1 MRMKTGWLSGVVVML
16 VLGFAVAGAP
26 LAQTTTKEVNVRNFE
41 ILLADGNRLYVRD
54 ERGTSELTVPPD
66 FKFTVDGKQLSA
78 SDLKTGM
85 KGTAVVTTTT
95 TVRPVYDAEMREGEV
110 MRASDQSI
118 TVKQGDD
125 YKRFNRGD
133 LAEKGI
139 QIYKDGKPVVLGDL
153 KKGDKL
159 TAIIITSAPGVV
171 LTQQEVQATLAAA
184 PGQPAPTTMAAA
196 PAAAPPAAT
205 PAAAAPAPTTVAA
218 APATPA
224 AATPAAPPAASPTPP
239 PAEPAA
245 ATGMSM
251 TTWLL
256 IAIAAAILLFFFLR
270 RKKEG

>member
-1 MRMKTGWLSGVVVML
+1 MAVRGRCDACFGV
-16 VLGFAVAGAP
+16 AVAGAP

-85 KGTAVVTTTT
+85 KGTAIVTTTT
-95 TVRPVYDAEMREGEV
+95 TVRPVYVAEMREGEV

-196 PAAAPPAAT
+196 PPAAT

-224 AATPAAPPAASPTPP
+224 AATPAATPAASVTPP
-239 PAEPAA
+239 PAPPAE

-256 IAIAAAILLFFFLR
+256 IAIAVAILLFFFLR